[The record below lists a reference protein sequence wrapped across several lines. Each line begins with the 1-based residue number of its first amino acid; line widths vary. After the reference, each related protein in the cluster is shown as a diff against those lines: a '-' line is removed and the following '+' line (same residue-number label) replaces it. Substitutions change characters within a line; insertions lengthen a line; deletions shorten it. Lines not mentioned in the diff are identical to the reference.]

1 MSQKAAYLK
10 IFFARK
16 TKLKLPYGTCTTC
29 AKHNHTLVAYQNVP
43 KDITKNLIAEDDLI
57 LTVFTPKQLLATK
70 RYMFNLFKFKR
81 EK

>member
-29 AKHNHTLVAYQNVP
+29 AKHNHTLVAY
-43 KDITKNLIAEDDLI
+43 
-57 LTVFTPKQLLATK
+57 
-70 RYMFNLFKFKR
+70 
-81 EK
+81 